1 MHKLN
6 IFYLLRVVHVY
17 VNQNRSMMYQLSSF
31 MTVLTANTINNV
43 LSSSVIMRGFLHK
56 LISLTGVGT
65 SAFTNIVINASIDNK

>member
-1 MHKLN
+1 
-6 IFYLLRVVHVY
+6 
-17 VNQNRSMMYQLSSF
+17 